1 MQSSHRAISKTMTGT
16 RKGKQS
22 QVPSRLGEGPVTPP
36 DPSLEG
42 FLQFL
47 FKTHM
52 YTHTLIRL
60 SELCVSGS

>member
-1 MQSSHRAISKTMTGT
+1 MQSSHRAISKTMRDTW
-16 RKGKQS
+16 KGKQS
-22 QVPSRLGEGPVTPP
+22 QPPSRPGEGPVTLP

-47 FKTHM
+47 LKTHM

-60 SELCVSGS
+60 SELRVSES